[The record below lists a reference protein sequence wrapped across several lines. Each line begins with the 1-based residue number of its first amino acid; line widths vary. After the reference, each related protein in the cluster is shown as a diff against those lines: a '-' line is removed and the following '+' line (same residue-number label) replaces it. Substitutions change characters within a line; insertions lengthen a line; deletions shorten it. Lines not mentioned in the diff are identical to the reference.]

1 MMLTGSGTA
10 PAVYVRAAIYS
21 SARVRRRALWIT
33 GALALSAAAP
43 VAGAGAAT
51 PQPLQVQSSSL
62 VQQGRQVT
70 WKLQLTSP
78 FSPAALAGSGRTLCL
93 LLQRVSLA
101 SVTSQLCVVGPRP
114 GGHTARIV
122 YQKVG
127 RSGPGKAV
135 GVSASVTRAG
145 SRTLTA
151 TFRPS
156 SFGMAYRSIRWQV
169 INTLRPPACT
179 PPKPNR
185 VGCLTL
191 FPAKAALAKLHTP
204 QLVGCV
210 PSGAPFVFNGPRT
223 RRVVALTF
231 DDGPWYDTP
240 QFLDVLE
247 RYHVVAT
254 FFEIGEQIGT
264 YGQGGAVERRML
276 ADGDMLGDHT
286 WSHPNVS
293 GAGSFAAG
301 QISSTAAAL
310 TRATGGFTPCLF
322 RAPYGATSP
331 ALIAEARSMGFTT
344 IQWDVDPTDWARP
357 GTGAIYSRVVGG
369 ARPGSIILQHDGG
382 GDRSETLAALPQEI
396 QTLRSRGYGFVT
408 VTQLLGQRLI
418 YR

>member
-1 MMLTGSGTA
+1 
-10 PAVYVRAAIYS
+10 
-21 SARVRRRALWIT
+21 
-33 GALALSAAAP
+33 
-43 VAGAGAAT
+43 
-51 PQPLQVQSSSL
+51 LQVQSSSL

-70 WKLQLTSP
+70 WKLQLTTP
-78 FSPAALAGSGRTLCL
+78 FSPAALASGGRSLCL
-93 LLQRVSLA
+93 LLERVSNG
-101 SVTSQLCVVGPRP
+101 SPTGQLCVAGPLP
-114 GGHTARIV
+114 GGHNARLL
-122 YQKVG
+122 YQKIG
-127 RSGPGKAV
+127 SSGPGQAV
-135 GVSASVTRAG
+135 AVNASVTRAG
-145 SRTLTA
+145 SRTLAA
-151 TFRPS
+151 TFRPT
-156 SFGMAYRSIRWQV
+156 SFGVAYRSLRWQV

-191 FPAKAALAKLHTP
+191 FPAKPALARLHTP

-210 PSGAPFVFNGPRT
+210 PSGNPFVSNGPRT

-240 QFLDVLE
+240 QFLDILE
-247 RYHVVAT
+247 HYHVVAT

-264 YGQGGAVERRML
+264 YGQDGAVERRML
-276 ADGDMLGDHT
+276 ADGDMVGDHT

-310 TRATGGFTPCLF
+310 KQATRGFTPCLF

-331 ALIAEARSMGFTT
+331 ALIAEAHSMGFTT
-344 IQWDVDPTDWARP
+344 VQWDVDPTDWARP

-382 GDRSETLAALPQEI
+382 GNRSETLAALPQEI